1 MKLPPDTPVMM
12 LTAVE
17 QADSVALRSDDLG
30 LSKELQHPVGEGGGT
45 RAAAREGEDDQV
57 FLVFETSLARL
68 ETVPR
73 RRVGLGDRRIDRAGG
88 AAAQQDKERG
98 GEEVESVCGIHRSFR
113 FVVFSSLTT
122 SRRLEFQ
129 SHSAGP
135 VQLYDASAIRPW
147 SHAWGRS
154 AIIGRHVGGGR
165 LDADQPARPH
175 LRSPPQAKW
184 SRTARA
190 TRDASIPVRPRA
202 SWGIGKP
209 RDENRWDRQRP
220 AIRADREVCT
230 AVALRYQALIL
241 RPGGEE
247 PVDVVL
253 IDIHGRDVAL
263 PVRAEYT
270 AQASGSL
277 RASASAA
284 ASGEEKACCAC
295 TGVATIPRSRRS
307 ATSMF
312 LQQGR
317 NRFIRQLLESETVT
331 R

>member
-1 MKLPPDTPVMM
+1 MTSKTRWVKRKREPVEISVADARISGPAPRVEIAERR
-12 LTAVE
+12 AVE
-17 QADSVALRSDDLG
+17 QDFVVQLGRQFGTAPARRPQRSPVSRIQETRDDLALYIAFQEALLVVGEQLVAIQAIGERSETSARHAADDVDFIEQADFVAVRSDDLG

-57 FLVFETSLARL
+57 FLVFDISLARL

-98 GEEVESVCGIHRSFR
+98 GEEVESVCGIHRSLR

-147 SHAWGRS
+147 SDARGRS
-154 AIIGRHVGGGR
+154 ATIGRHVGGGR

-190 TRDASIPVRPRA
+190 TRDASIPVTR
-202 SWGIGKP
+202 ST
-209 RDENRWDRQRP
+209 
-220 AIRADREVCT
+220 CFT
-230 AVALRYQALIL
+230 A
-241 RPGGEE
+241 
-247 PVDVVL
+247 
-253 IDIHGRDVAL
+253 
-263 PVRAEYT
+263 
-270 AQASGSL
+270 
-277 RASASAA
+277 
-284 ASGEEKACCAC
+284 
-295 TGVATIPRSRRS
+295 
-307 ATSMF
+307 M
-312 LQQGR
+312 
-317 NRFIRQLLESETVT
+317 
-331 R
+331 